1 MVRIAV
7 HPADQVVAFSG
18 LAASGVTVAA
28 IAARFG
34 VSERIVEPRLRL
46 GNAAPELL
54 DAYRAG
60 EIDLQ
65 TLMAFA
71 GSSPRSPKDSTAPV
85 HPPAGSATR
94 KPAARQAIT
103 GLVSPTSLIMVC
115 TGLTLVG
122 RRLAAPPPG

>member
-1 MVRIAV
+1 M
-7 HPADQVVAFSG
+7 DAFSG
-18 LAASGVTVAA
+18 LAASGVTLAA

-65 TLMAFA
+65 TLKAFA
-71 GSSPRSPKDSTAPV
+71 GSSPRSSKGSTASV

-94 KPAARQAIT
+94 KPQWAASQTIT
-103 GLVSPTSLIMVC
+103 GPVSPTSPIMVSA
-115 TGLTLVG
+115 GLTLVC
-122 RRLAAPPPG
+122 RRLAAPPTA